1 MLASKDMKSVT
12 FNYLYAWIQ
21 GYSCLNLEMAKYIKQ
36 NRIVPGKNS
45 KLVYQLAQWNNKIK

>member
-36 NRIVPGKNS
+36 NRIVPWKE
-45 KLVYQLAQWNNKIK
+45 Q